1 MSCKQSGGH
10 PEGRTVN
17 ITCTGP
23 VGKRVERSSRDTSG
37 EDGECNER
45 EPHFAKCV
53 IETGFLMRLVWMAKK
68 KKRQVLE

>member
-1 MSCKQSGGH
+1 MSCTQSGGH

-45 EPHFAKCV
+45 ELHFAKRYRNWGSDEASV
-53 IETGFLMRLVWMAKK
+53 DDKEEKTSSS
-68 KKRQVLE
+68 